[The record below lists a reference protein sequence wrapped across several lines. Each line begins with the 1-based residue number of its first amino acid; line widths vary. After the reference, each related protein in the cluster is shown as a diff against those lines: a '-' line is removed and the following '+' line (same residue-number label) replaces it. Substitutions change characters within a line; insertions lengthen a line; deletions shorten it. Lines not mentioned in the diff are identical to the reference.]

1 MDDAMLA
8 DVLLSVI
15 RQVHDL
21 KVSDKVEPNYV
32 TLVELSRLLP
42 RPWPPA
48 MIREVAW
55 RLCENGQIR
64 IGNTL
69 NDLYYEISM
78 PS

>member
-1 MDDAMLA
+1 MTEHQE
-8 DVLLSVI
+8 VLLSVI

-42 RPWPPA
+42 RPWTPA

-64 IGNTL
+64 IGQTL
-69 NDLYYEISM
+69 NDYYYEISR